1 MTLIFA
7 HWGPIAISVLLYRYL
22 SACQKQDMNIST
34 FGYSLAAFM
43 MVLGVKFHRVST
55 KKDAG
60 HHKRMLAHPKGHG
73 YILASVLL
81 LFISIIVLLMLL
93 VLAYS
98 TEL

>member
-1 MTLIFA
+1 
-7 HWGPIAISVLLYRYL
+7 
-22 SACQKQDMNIST
+22 MNIST
-34 FGYSLAAFM
+34 FGYILAPFL
-43 MVLGVKFHRVST
+43 MVFGMKFRQVSAR
-55 KKDAG
+55 KDAG